1 MAILKI
7 QQLEGASAELKA
19 EMAVFAKK
27 AEAAQWDLYPCRFE
41 AGGNVYARL
50 YKQEFT
56 KAGTVDELLSFMP
69 ATLQHL
75 GDGVF
80 ALAPAAAKEPKTKP

>member
-7 QQLEGASAELKA
+7 QELEGASAELKA
-19 EMAVFAKK
+19 EMQVFAKN
-27 AEAAQWDLYPCRFE
+27 AEAAQWDLYPCRID
-41 AGGNVYARL
+41 ADGKVYARL
-50 YKQEFT
+50 YRQEFT
-56 KAGTVDELLSFMP
+56 KVGTVDELVAFMP

-80 ALAPAAAKEPKTKP
+80 ALAQAPAKEKQPK